1 MMREISKCVELE
13 KYVTKILLGL
23 GVPAHLSGYR
33 YIREAVLISITDM
46 EALNRM
52 TKYLYPEIAEIY
64 NTTPTK
70 VERSV
75 RTAVEASGSWRIFS
89 DTPPLPEG
97 KGPPTANTLP
107 ALRTKSAW
115 TTPGTFLYLNIGT
128 GKSQL

>member
-33 YIREAVLISITDM
+33 YIREAVLISVTDM
-46 EALNRM
+46 EAVNRV

-70 VERSV
+70 VERAV
-75 RTAVEASGSWRIFS
+75 RTAIEASWARGSCGLMEDIFGYSS
-89 DTPPLPEG
+89 DSGRKRPTNSEYIACIADKVRLDYEG
-97 KGPPTANTLP
+97 SILV
-107 ALRTKSAW
+107 S
-115 TTPGTFLYLNIGT
+115 
-128 GKSQL
+128 

>member
-1 MMREISKCVELE
+1 MANEIRKCVELE

-33 YIREAVLISITDM
+33 YIREAVLISVTDM
-46 EALNRM
+46 EAVNRV

-75 RTAVEASGSWRIFS
+75 RTAVEASWSRRIFS

-97 KGPPTANTLP
+97 KGPPTANILP
-107 ALRTKSAW
+107 ALQTKSAW
-115 TTPGTFLYLNIGT
+115 TTPETFLFPNT
-128 GKSQL
+128 

>member
-33 YIREAVLISITDM
+33 YIREAVLISVTDM
-46 EALNRM
+46 EAVNRV

-70 VERSV
+70 VERAV
-75 RTAVEASGSWRIFS
+75 RTAVEASWSRGNCGVMEDIFGYS
-89 DTPPLPEG
+89 SAYE
-97 KGPPTANTLP
+97 KKRPTNSEYIACIADKVRLDY
-107 ALRTKSAW
+107 A
-115 TTPGTFLYLNIGT
+115 GNILV
-128 GKSQL
+128 S

>member
-70 VERSV
+70 VERAV
-75 RTAVEASGSWRIFS
+75 RTAVEASWLRGSCRLMEDIFGYS
-89 DTPPLPEG
+89 SASGRKRPTNSEYVACIADKVRLDYEG
-97 KGPPTANTLP
+97 
-107 ALRTKSAW
+107 
-115 TTPGTFLYLNIGT
+115 NILV
-128 GKSQL
+128 S